1 MNSDKAPSLEQLI
14 EEYKNLPQFCD
25 NVNYADEAA
34 IKKNNQSVKRMIKI
48 VKAIATKFGVG
59 GVHKFK
65 LLLDIE
71 EYKTNLWAATH
82 LLEAVEVDQDLEE
95 KALAIIKRVSA
106 ADPLLKIS
114 YDHWLKMYFGE

>member
-1 MNSDKAPSLEQLI
+1 MNANKAPTLDQLI

-48 VKAIATKFGVG
+48 VKAVVSKFGAG
-59 GVHKFK
+59 GVHKLK
-65 LLLDIE
+65 PLLDVE
-71 EYKTNLWAATH
+71 EHKTNLWIATH
-82 LLEAVEVDQDLEE
+82 LLESVEVDQELEE
-95 KALAIIKRVSA
+95 KAIAIIKRVSA
-106 ADPLLKIS
+106 KDPLLKIS